1 MGVSQIQ
8 RKAEYWDLLDSAFDG
23 SWVIDFV
30 NSTIRCSEQW
40 ANRIGL
46 DQIPEKDRLAYMRAL
61 VHPDDKKKAD
71 VINSYL
77 DRKELKFDLEYR
89 INTIDKGYIWTQNR
103 GKIIYDVTGNP
114 LKVYAVTLDITERK
128 EYVLNIQKK
137 EQEYLEIIDSSSA
150 GSFIRDMEKEE
161 IYFSTE
167 WKKRLG
173 IDHLSP
179 KEAAL
184 AINTLVHPDD
194 FDRIQ
199 SEYLHDCR
207 QNSPK
212 TKMEFRMKTVDSG
225 YIWVLGQ
232 GKLIYNQE
240 GKLVKYLGT
249 HMDITERKK
258 AEKALKE
265 SEKLYRTLFDN
276 SQDGFTITEILYD
289 ENEKPF
295 DLVDHKI
302 NEAYEAQ
309 TGLKAAD
316 ILEKRVSE
324 YAPNLE
330 QDWLEI
336 EEEVVKTG
344 KTKHFEK
351 YHLDTNRW
359 YDVYMFPYAKN
370 TFGQLFRDIT
380 ERKKTERELI
390 RLKEESARRATDK
403 YLKLFNSIDEG
414 FSIIEMIY
422 DDNGKAVDYRILEIN
437 PAMESL
443 FGLKADDVIGK
454 RYREISSV
462 IDEGMM
468 EHIEKVALTGE
479 PLRFENRLNRL
490 GRCFDIHASRFGDE
504 GSMVA
509 LLCNDITEPMRAEQ
523 LLRESKERALD
534 LVEKL
539 RQQDQNKNAFL
550 NMLSH
555 ELRNPLASI
564 MMSLSLLGRVPDYGK
579 QAQRARKIAMRQ
591 GEQLTRLVDDLLDVA
606 RITQNKIT
614 LKKERLELNSLI
626 EQTAADYQAQFREKE
641 VALESRLASASLYLE
656 ADPARLT
663 QIIGNL
669 LHNAAKFTSKG
680 DRVLVMVGHEEST
693 QEAIITVQ
701 DNGIGIMPEVL
712 PDLFEPFM
720 QADSTLDRSCG
731 GLGLGLAIVK
741 GMAEL
746 HGGSVSVHSEGLGK
760 GTELTIRLPLT
771 AIETGKNEQESKT
784 GGLAACSFRI
794 LIIDDIPDIIE
805 ILSSLLRYLGHTV
818 ATALSGPEGI
828 SKAKEFRPEVLICD
842 VGLPGMNG
850 YEVAQRFCCDK
861 ELEDTFL
868 IALSGY
874 AQQED
879 RQRAKEAGFKKY
891 LVKPVN
897 LETLEQTLA
906 EISYHNSLTQT

>member
-1 MGVSQIQ
+1 MQCAGLKCLWCILLVKRMGVSQIQ
-8 RKAEYWDLLDSAFDG
+8 REAEYWDLLDSVFDG
-23 SWVIDFV
+23 GRVMDL
-30 NSTIRCSEQW
+30 SES
-40 ANRIGL
+40 
-46 DQIPEKDRLAYMRAL
+46 
-61 VHPDDKKKAD
+61 KKA
-71 VINSYL
+71 
-77 DRKELKFDLEYR
+77 
-89 INTIDKGYIWTQNR
+89 
-103 GKIIYDVTGNP
+103 
-114 LKVYAVTLDITERK
+114 
-128 EYVLNIQKK
+128 
-137 EQEYLEIIDSSSA
+137 
-150 GSFIRDMEKEE
+150 
-161 IYFSTE
+161 
-167 WKKRLG
+167 
-173 IDHLSP
+173 
-179 KEAAL
+179 
-184 AINTLVHPDD
+184 
-194 FDRIQ
+194 
-199 SEYLHDCR
+199 
-207 QNSPK
+207 
-212 TKMEFRMKTVDSG
+212 
-225 YIWVLGQ
+225 
-232 GKLIYNQE
+232 
-240 GKLVKYLGT
+240 
-249 HMDITERKK
+249 
-258 AEKALKE
+258 AEALKE

-289 ENEKPF
+289 ENGKPV
-295 DLVDHKI
+295 DLVDLKV

-316 ILEKRVSE
+316 ILGKRVSE

-380 ERKKTERELI
+380 ERKKAEQEI
-390 RLKEESARRATDK
+390 ICLKEESARRATDK

-414 FSIIEMIY
+414 FGIIEMIY
-422 DDNGKAVDYRILEIN
+422 DNKGKAVDYRILEIN
-437 PAMESL
+437 PAIESL
-443 FGLKADDVIGK
+443 FGHKAEDVVGK

-462 IDEGMM
+462 IDEEMIGNF
-468 EHIEKVALTGE
+468 EKVALTGE
-479 PLRFENRLNRL
+479 PLRFENRLNGL
-490 GRCFDIHASRFGDE
+490 GRCFDIHASRFGNE

-509 LLCNDITEPMRAEQ
+509 LVCNDITEPMRAEQ
-523 LLRESKERALD
+523 MLRESKERALD
-534 LVEKL
+534 LVERL
-539 RQQDQNKNAFL
+539 RQQDQNKNVFL

-564 MMSLSLLGRVPDYGK
+564 MMSLSLLGRVPAYSK

-591 GEQLTRLVDDLLDVA
+591 GEHLTRLVDDLLDVA

-614 LKKERLELNSLI
+614 LKKEHLELNRLA
-626 EQTAADYQAQFREKE
+626 EQTVADYQGQFREKG
-641 VALESRLASASLYLE
+641 VALESRLTSASLYLE

-669 LHNAAKFTSKG
+669 LHNASKFTTKG
-680 DRVLVMVGHEEST
+680 DRVLVTVGHEEST
-693 QEAIITVQ
+693 QEALITVR

-760 GTELTIRLPLT
+760 GTEITIRLPLT
-771 AIETGKNEQESKT
+771 AVETGKNEQESKSD
-784 GGLAACSFRI
+784 GLATCSFRI

-805 ILSSLLRYLGHTV
+805 ILSSLLRYLGHEV
-818 ATALSGPEGI
+818 ATALNGPEGI

-842 VGLPGMNG
+842 IGLPGMNG
-850 YEVAQRFCCDK
+850 YEVARSFGSDK
-861 ELEDTFL
+861 ELEDTYL

-879 RQRAKEAGFKKY
+879 LERAREAGFRKY

-906 EISYHNSLTQT
+906 EIPIKNSLTQT